1 MSISPKATAG
11 IPALTFGALGVV
23 YGDIG
28 TSPIYAL
35 KESLA
40 NAGTAQNEVFGVV
53 SLLFWSLM
61 IVVTIKY
68 LLFVLRADNNGEGGI
83 LALFSLLPAS
93 IRRPT
98 KKLNIVIFSLML
110 LGTALLFG
118 DGLLTPAISVLSA
131 TEGLATLNPELG
143 ELAVP
148 LTIIIL
154 IALFSFQYKGTESLG
169 KVFGVIILIWFS
181 AIGALG
187 LRAVIEVPAVVG
199 ALSPVYAI
207 EFIGSNGVHT
217 FIIMSS
223 VILAVT
229 GAEALYADLGHFG
242 VKPIRIGW
250 FFIVGPSLVLNYLGQ
265 AARMMQDSENRKNL
279 FFSLAENSTEKI
291 ALIVIATLATIIAS
305 QALISGVA
313 SLARQASQL
322 GLFPRV
328 NIVHTSKNHEGQIY
342 VPAINTILAI
352 GSIFLVINFK
362 SSSALAHAYSFAI
375 TGTMLI
381 TTIAFSIIAL
391 YRWKWNKLS
400 VVALVILIGT
410 LDVVFFLSSV
420 TKILHGAWV
429 PLLIAICVVYL
440 MWIWRKGQ
448 NVLTKSLRTK
458 GKTWQWLE
466 ESVISGEVIETESL
480 GIFLSA
486 SPDTVPQAAIAQV
499 QNLQAIPHRMIIAT
513 VVTDDVPFST
523 KAPEIEQI
531 NNRAKLVTIY
541 CGFMESPNIPKSLT
555 ASCIDAEVER
565 SATYFLS
572 DRKFVGLESG
582 ELQGNAEKVFS
593 FLHRNSATAAHY
605 YGLPQERVITL
616 AVQMDL

>member
-1 MSISPKATAG
+1 MSSSAKSTVG

-40 NAGTAQNEVFGVV
+40 NAGSAQNEVFGVV

-83 LALFSLLPAS
+83 LALFSLLPAT

-98 KKLNIVIFSLML
+98 KKLNITIFALML

-169 KVFGVIILIWFS
+169 KVFGVIILIWFTV
-181 AIGALG
+181 IGALG
-187 LRAVIEVPAVVG
+187 LRAVLEVPSVVG
-199 ALSPVYAI
+199 ALSPSYAI
-207 EFIGSNGVHT
+207 DFIGSNGVHT

-250 FFIVGPSLVLNYLGQ
+250 FLIVGPSLVLNYLGQ
-265 AARMMQDSENRKNL
+265 AARMMQDPANRKNL
-279 FFSLAENSTEKI
+279 FFSLAESSTEKI

-400 VVALVILIGT
+400 VIALVILIGT
-410 LDVVFFLSSV
+410 LDLVFFLSSV

-429 PLLIAICVVYL
+429 PLLIAIGVVYL

-458 GKTWQWLE
+458 GKSWQWLE
-466 ESVISGEVIETESL
+466 DSVISGEVIETESL

-541 CGFMESPNIPKSLT
+541 CGFMESPNIPKSLI

>member
-1 MSISPKATAG
+1 MSNGSKTSVG

-40 NAGTAQNEVFGVV
+40 NAGTVQDEVFGVV

-83 LALFSLLPAS
+83 LALFSLLPAN
-93 IRRPT
+93 IRRPS
-98 KKLNIVIFSLML
+98 KRLNITIFALML

-148 LTIIIL
+148 LTIAIL

-169 KVFGVIILIWFS
+169 KVFGVVILIWFTV
-181 AIGALG
+181 IGLLG
-187 LRAVIEVPAVVG
+187 LRAVLEVPSVVG
-199 ALSPVYAI
+199 ALSPTYAI
-207 EFIGSNGVHT
+207 QFISSNGFHT

-250 FFIVGPSLVLNYLGQ
+250 FLIVGPCLVLNYLGQ
-265 AARMMQDSENRKNL
+265 AARMMQNPENRENL
-279 FFSLAENSTEKI
+279 FFSLAQNSTEKI
-291 ALIVIATLATIIAS
+291 VLIAIATLATIIAS

-328 NIVHTSKNHEGQIY
+328 NIVHTSENHEGQIY

-362 SSSALAHAYSFAI
+362 TSSALAHAYSFAI

-391 YRWKWNKLS
+391 HRWKWNKLS
-400 VVALVILIGT
+400 VIAFVLIIGT
-410 LDVVFFLSSV
+410 LDAVFFLSSV

-429 PLLIAICVVYL
+429 PLLIAIGVVYL

-448 NVLTKSLRTK
+448 NVLSQNLRTK

-486 SPDTVPQAAIAQV
+486 SPDTVPQAAVAQV
-499 QNLQAIPHRMIIAT
+499 QNLQAIPHRMIITT

-523 KAPEIEQI
+523 RAPEIKQI
-531 NNRAKLVTIY
+531 NNRA
-541 CGFMESPNIPKSLT
+541 
-555 ASCIDAEVER
+555 
-565 SATYFLS
+565 
-572 DRKFVGLESG
+572 
-582 ELQGNAEKVFS
+582 
-593 FLHRNSATAAHY
+593 
-605 YGLPQERVITL
+605 
-616 AVQMDL
+616 

>member
-40 NAGTAQNEVFGVV
+40 NAGSAENEVFGVV

-83 LALFSLLPAS
+83 LALFSLLPAT

-98 KKLNIVIFSLML
+98 KKLNITIFALML

-118 DGLLTPAISVLSA
+118 DGLITPAISVLSA

-169 KVFGVIILIWFS
+169 KVFGVIILIWFTV
-181 AIGALG
+181 IGALG
-187 LRAVIEVPAVVG
+187 LRAVLEVPSVVG
-199 ALSPVYAI
+199 ALSPSYAI
-207 EFIGSNGVHT
+207 DFIGSNGVHT

-250 FFIVGPSLVLNYLGQ
+250 FLIVGPSLVLNYLGQ
-265 AARMMQDSENRKNL
+265 AARMMQNPENQKNL
-279 FFSLAENSTEKI
+279 FFSLAESSTEKI

-342 VPAINTILAI
+342 VPAINTMLAV

-362 SSSALAHAYSFAI
+362 TSSALAHAYSFAI

-400 VVALVILIGT
+400 VIALVLVIGL
-410 LDVVFFLSSV
+410 LDVVFFFSSV
-420 TKILHGAWV
+420 TKILNGAWV
-429 PLLIAICVVYL
+429 PLLIAIAVVYL
-440 MWIWRKGQ
+440 MWVWRKGQ
-448 NVLTKSLRTK
+448 NVLTKSLRAN
-458 GKTWQWLE
+458 GKSWQWLE
-466 ESVISGEVIETESL
+466 DSVISGEVIETESL

-541 CGFMESPNIPKSLT
+541 CGFMESPNIPKALIS
-555 ASCIDAEVER
+555 SCIDADVER